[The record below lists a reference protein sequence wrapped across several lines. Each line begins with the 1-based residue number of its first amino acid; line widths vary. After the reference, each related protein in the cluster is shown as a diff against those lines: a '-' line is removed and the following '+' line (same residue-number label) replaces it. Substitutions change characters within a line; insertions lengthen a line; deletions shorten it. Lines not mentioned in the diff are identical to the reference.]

1 VTPDN
6 LDRLATL
13 AKAATPGPWEPYSGT
28 SVVQSG
34 PPSENTIDKPLYYFS
49 VDCFG
54 PNPLEDAA
62 YIAALDPTTVLDLIA
77 MATRLEDVRQYVSN
91 NRDVWAEA
99 GETSLIII
107 AYADI
112 YQKVLNVIDTGHP
125 LIAQPTGEATE

>member
-1 VTPDN
+1 VTTAD

-13 AKAATPGPWEPYSGT
+13 AKAATHGPWEPYSGT

-34 PPSENTIDKPLYYFS
+34 PPIDKPLYYFS

-77 MATRLEDVRQYVSN
+77 MAREAERLRAWIGQADSLLLRYTRTHRYVHVTHGRYTDVESAWLAEVLTLL
-91 NRDVWAEA
+91 DV
-99 GETSLIII
+99 L
-107 AYADI
+107 
-112 YQKVLNVIDTGHP
+112 
-125 LIAQPTGEATE
+125 AQPTGEATE